1 MRSNNTRNEKTINR
15 GGFSF
20 VELMV
25 VIVVLGLLIGVVGPK
40 VWNWLYRGQDVA
52 VKTQISQLE
61 AAIMTFATDMG
72 HFPSTQDNLQALI
85 ENTEGSEFWAGPYL
99 SKQVIPRD
107 PWNNDFIYA
116 FPGSHG
122 NEFDLY
128 SKGKDGQEGTEDD
141 ITNW

>member
-1 MRSNNTRNEKTINR
+1 MRSNNTRKEKTINR

-72 HFPSTQDNLQALI
+72 HFPSTQDSLQALI
-85 ENTEGSEFWAGPYL
+85 ENTEGVGILGGPL
-99 SKQVIPRD
+99 SKQTGYP
-107 PWNNDFIYA
+107 
-116 FPGSHG
+116 
-122 NEFDLY
+122 
-128 SKGKDGQEGTEDD
+128 
-141 ITNW
+141 